1 MGVDV
6 EGVGRLAL
14 SLDKLRVEAGESG
27 EGVAAGE
34 GLG

>member
-14 SLDKLRVEAGESG
+14 SLDRLRVDTG
-27 EGVAAGE
+27 EGVAAAVKV
-34 GLG
+34 